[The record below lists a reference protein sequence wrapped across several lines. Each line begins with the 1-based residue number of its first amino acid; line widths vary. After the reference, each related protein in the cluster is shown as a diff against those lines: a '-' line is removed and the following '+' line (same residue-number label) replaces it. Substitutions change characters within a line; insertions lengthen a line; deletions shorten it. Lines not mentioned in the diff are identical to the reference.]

1 GREGKLAMTTTPTD
15 TATAQGEQSRAV
27 YPDGTGHIERD
38 GVRVFYEV
46 YGAGEKTVVLVP
58 TWAFTHS
65 RSWKAQIGPLSR
77 RYRVI
82 AIDPRGNGR
91 SDRPASREQYT
102 DHEYARDVLDV
113 MDATDT
119 RSAVLI
125 SNSSGVQ
132 RAMLVAVEYPDRVD
146 GFVTIG
152 PFFLGSRMFEGMVR
166 LARTVFDRPLTS
178 AWKMRLNAPN
188 LAANYDEYVDW
199 FTQQLF
205 NVDHSTKHIEDAA
218 MWARETAGQPVAD
231 SWVADLATPAN
242 RRAQREMAERI
253 ECPVLVIHGKGDQV
267 VPLSEGKA
275 FAGATCGELA
285 IVPDGTHLPHARKP
299 AEVNRLLIEF
309 CKRVLGPGEAVPG
322 SQIRRRGRKRALFVS
337 SPIGLG
343 HARRDLAIARALRE
357 HAGVID
363 IEWFTQQ
370 PVTSMLEREGE
381 RIHPATQAL
390 ALETAHIESESAEH
404 DLHCFHSHRRMDEI
418 LIHNYM
424 VFHDVVT
431 EGNYDVV
438 IGDEAWDVDHFTHE
452 HPEMKKAPFVWLT
465 DFVGW
470 LPMDDGGASEKF
482 LTTDY
487 NAEMVGHIEQYPT
500 VRDRSIFVGNPHD
513 IVPGTF
519 GRNLPDIRR
528 WTEQHYDFSGYV
540 TGFDPASLADR
551 EELREELGYHEDE
564 QVCIVTVGGSGV
576 GETLIRRMIEAHP
589 LAAARVNGLR
599 MIVVAGPRIDPASLP
614 DHPGVEVRPYV
625 HDLYKHLA
633 ACDLAVVQGGLT
645 TSMELTASGR
655 PFIYIPLQHHFEQEF
670 HVRHRLQRYEAG
682 RHLAFADANPDHI
695 AQLIAEETARNT
707 NYRPVETDGATN
719 AAAMIAELL

>member
-1 GREGKLAMTTTPTD
+1 MGATTEYRDET
-15 TATAQGEQSRAV
+15 GSSEQSRAV
-27 YPDGTGHIERD
+27 YPANNGFIERD
-38 GVRVFYEV
+38 GLRVFYEV
-46 YGAGEKTVVLVP
+46 YGSGEKTVVLVP

-91 SDRPASREQYT
+91 SDRPSDRESYT
-102 DHEYARDVLDV
+102 DREYAQDVLDV

-119 RSAVLI
+119 SSAVLV

-132 RAMLVAVEYPDRVD
+132 RAMLVAVEHPDRVS
-146 GFVTIG
+146 GFITIG
-152 PFFLGSRMFEGMVR
+152 PFFLGSRLFESMVR
-166 LARTVFDRPLTS
+166 MARSMFDRPLTS

-188 LAANYDEYVDW
+188 LEANYDEYVHW
-199 FTQQLF
+199 FSRQLF
-205 NVDHSTKHIEDAA
+205 NAEHSTKQIEDAER
-218 MWARETAGQPVAD
+218 WARETDGKAVAD
-231 SWVADLATPAN
+231 SWVADLATSAN
-242 RRAQREMAERI
+242 RRDQRDLAERI
-253 ECPVLVIHGKGDQV
+253 KCPVLVIHGKGDQV

-275 FAGATCGELA
+275 FARATNGQLVV
-285 IVPDGTHLPHARKP
+285 IPDGTHLPHARKP
-299 AEVNRLLIEF
+299 AEVNRVMLDF
-309 CKRVLGPGEAVPG
+309 CATVLGSGRLVPG
-322 SQIRRRGRKRALFVS
+322 SRQRRGSRNRALFVS

-343 HARRDLAIARALRE
+343 HARRDLAIANALRE
-357 HAGVID
+357 QADGIEV
-363 IEWFTQQ
+363 EWFTQQ
-370 PVTSMLEREGE
+370 PVTAMLEREGE
-381 RIHPATQAL
+381 SIHPATEAL

-431 EGNYDVV
+431 EGDYDVV
-438 IGDEAWDVDHFTHE
+438 IGDEAWDVDYFTHE
-452 HPEMKKAPFVWLT
+452 HPEMKRAPFVWLT

-470 LPMDDGGASEKF
+470 LPMSDGGDRESF
-482 LTTDY
+482 LTADY
-487 NAEMVGHIEQYPT
+487 NAEMVGHIQGHPN
-500 VRDRSIFVGNPHD
+500 VRDRSIFVGNRND

-519 GRNLPDIRR
+519 GRNLPEIRR
-528 WTEQHYDFSGYV
+528 WTEQHYDFAGYV
-540 TGFDPASLADR
+540 TGFDPASLGER
-551 EELREELGYHEDE
+551 EQLRRELGYHEDE

-589 LAAARVNGLR
+589 LAAAKVNGLR
-599 MIVVAGPRIDPASLP
+599 MIVVAGPRIDPSSLME
-614 DHPGVEVRPYV
+614 HPGVEVWPYV

-645 TSMELTASGR
+645 TSMELTAAGR

-670 HVRHRLQRYEAG
+670 HVRHRLQQYDAG

-695 AQLIAEETARNT
+695 ASLIASEIGRET
-707 NYRPVETDGATN
+707 NYRPVESNGATR
-719 AAAMIAELL
+719 AAEMIAELL